1 MLCLPHV
8 LALAQPTEAAVRVP
22 NQKEARR
29 SVGVAMTE
37 RLVGWPHAWY
47 EEARTVQLQEF
58 VEKWRWFLKDP
69 RFHAAF
75 EADACAT
82 VAALQDKLAPMT
94 CGHPAIMLTTASCEH
109 ESDECSVC
117 KIEHDEEHHQNVLA
131 DISDALFDVGKGHI
145 VWMKDGKSLAT
156 HVNALQTEVE
166 RLKECRDGLGAA
178 GKRIVDLETENAAL
192 RRVVEQSIEQCAK
205 IADERA
211 ALWRGHGGTAL
222 ASPHNHLTVEGEC
235 DVIGAAIRRLALT
248 RPASPVDPDTVP
260 DEACQECYGITFREN
275 WNPCDLHKPAGPP
288 ERCPQCG
295 VTRSEA
301 HVTGCTVPGLSNP
314 PEGVIP

>member
-82 VAALQDKLAPMT
+82 VATLQDKLAPMT

-156 HVNALQTEVE
+156 HVKALQTEVE
-166 RLKECRDGLGAA
+166 HQKENAEMYVRSYNRALESVNEI
-178 GKRIVDLETENAAL
+178 GKKLRVSETENAAL

-248 RPASPVDPDTVP
+248 RPASPVDP
-260 DEACQECYGITFREN
+260 
-275 WNPCDLHKPAGPP
+275 
-288 ERCPQCG
+288 
-295 VTRSEA
+295 
-301 HVTGCTVPGLSNP
+301 
-314 PEGVIP
+314 